1 MISREEIKNRVV
13 DLIKSVSID
22 PQIEN
27 IDDADIIE
35 DFLLSSIIFI
45 SLIVEIEKN
54 FDIEIA
60 DEYLDMNVF
69 RKIDQIVD
77 IIYIMVEE
85 KWKELSTDIKI

>member
-1 MISREEIKNRVV
+1 MISREEIENRVV

-45 SLIVEIEKN
+45 SLIVEIEKK

-77 IIYIMVEE
+77 IIYIMLEE
-85 KWKELSTDIKI
+85 K

>member
-77 IIYIMVEE
+77 IIYIMLEE
-85 KWKELSTDIKI
+85 K

>member
-1 MISREEIKNRVV
+1 MISREEIENRVV

-45 SLIVEIEKN
+45 SLIVEIEKK

-77 IIYIMVEE
+77 IIYIMLEE